1 MANTEKNKVLDL
13 EGLNRYD
20 ELLKQLIEAHT
31 TNKDNP
37 HEVTKKQIGLDN
49 VENKSVAEILATMTS
64 ADVTKALGFTPQKQ
78 GAGGGSYDIA
88 SESEAGVIKSGGD
101 ISVGEDGTVTVNSI
115 GNINTGSDVQPVYF
129 KDGKPT
135 AGHYTLAEAA
145 GKGITNITAAG
156 NLGWANTSV
165 GGLFVPSLNTL
176 AFWNGEYA
184 EGLSNIEYFKLG
196 KFGSMATRNEDDYLE
211 TGDIADWAKAET
223 KPEYTYTEV
232 GADKAGA
239 ADTALAS
246 AKEYALN
253 TVNTKIAE
261 LINSAPETMDTLGE
275 LAILM
280 SSNQEAVDILNE
292 AIAKKAS
299 ATDLA
304 SHIGN
309 KSNPHNVTKAQV
321 GLDKVD
327 NTADADKSV
336 LRATTAGSLEPIES
350 KATTSAYG
358 NVWFSEEPNSGI
370 LVVKSTFQY
379 DPVTDTL
386 KVGNI
391 TGKANSATTAD
402 ALTVTAAVGSAT
414 NPVYIDANGKP
425 VKTTYTLGASVP
437 SGAKFTDTTYVQATS
452 SALGLVKIGFT
463 ESGKNYPVELNSSGQ
478 MFVNVPWTDNNTTYS
493 AATSS
498 ALGLVKIGSNIT
510 NSSGTIS
517 ITKDNVTAA
526 LGYTPPTTNTT
537 YSEATTSAAG
547 LMSAADKSKLDGIA
561 AGANAYTH
569 PNSGVTAGTY
579 RSVTVNAAG
588 HVTGGSNPVLTI
600 AQGGTGKTTASEAL
614 NTLINGLSIG
624 TEQPTDN
631 DYFISQY
638 AGGGSTTTT
647 YHRRPISKL
656 WDYIKSKANSTYV
669 PLAGG
674 SMKTD
679 AVLTFP
685 NGAGASSL
693 SISSGRLEYR
703 ATTDGGWARGIVYY
717 NNDGSIR
724 LGTIGAFGT
733 ADTLACYFFGT
744 DYDNAKIKM
753 FNNGN
758 LDIGGN
764 ILINGET
771 SADVSAS
778 STNPKITFTNDNT
791 QRVHLIY
798 STYDTYRPPAGI
810 KVVGESPSGATTS
823 SPAWFEVEGTMYS
836 KATTI
841 DSKVTLAY
849 SDTTDSLSFNFA

>member
-101 ISVGEDGTVTVNSI
+101 ISVGEDGTVTVNGM
-115 GNINTGSDVQPVYF
+115 GNINAGSDVQPVYF
-129 KDGKPT
+129 KDGKPI

-184 EGLSNIEYFKLG
+184 EGMSNIEYFKLG
-196 KFGSMATRNEDDYLE
+196 KFGSMATRSEDEYLE
-211 TGDIADWAKAET
+211 TEDIADWAKAEN

-275 LAILM
+275 LAMLM
-280 SSNQEAVDILNE
+280 TSNQEAVDILNE
-292 AIAKKAS
+292 AIAKKATTS
-299 ATDLA
+299 DLTA
-304 SHIGN
+304 HTGN
-309 KSNPHNVTKAQV
+309 TSNPHGVTKAQV

-336 LRATTAGSLEPIES
+336 KYAVTASSI
-350 KATTSAYG
+350 SAAEAANDSDTYR
-358 NVWFSEEPNSGI
+358 NVWFNRSNLANGNLAFNSA
-370 LVVKSTFQY
+370 FQY
-379 DPVTDTL
+379 NPATDTL

-391 TGKANSATTAD
+391 TGKANSSATAD
-402 ALTVTAAVGSAT
+402 ALTVAAAVGSAT

-437 SGAKFTDTTYVQATS
+437 SGAKFTDTTYAQATS
-452 SALGLVKIGFT
+452 SALGLVKIGYS
-463 ESGKNYPVELNSSGQ
+463 ENGKNYPVELNSSGQ
-478 MFVNVPWTDNNTTYS
+478 MFVNVPWTDNNTTYD
-493 AATSS
+493 AATTS

-517 ITKDNVTAA
+517 LTKANVTAA

-537 YSEATTSAAG
+537 YSAATTSAAG
-547 LMSAADKSKLDGIA
+547 LMSAADKSKLDAI
-561 AGANAYTH
+561 
-569 PNSGVTAGTY
+569 
-579 RSVTVNAAG
+579 
-588 HVTGGSNPVLTI
+588 
-600 AQGGTGKTTASEAL
+600 TASADAVSFVQSL
-614 NTLINGLSIG
+614 TSGTKVGSISINGTATDIYA
-624 TEQPTDN
+624 PTNTDTKV
-631 DYFISQY
+631 SQNRTN
-638 AGGGSTTTT
+638 SSSF
-647 YHRRPISKL
+647 RPIL
-656 WDYIKSKANSTYV
+656 LHNLYADY
-669 PLAGG
+669 
-674 SMKTD
+674 
-679 AVLTFP
+679 
-685 NGAGASSL
+685 
-693 SISSGRLEYR
+693 
-703 ATTDGGWARGIVYY
+703 
-717 NNDGSIR
+717 
-724 LGTIGAFGT
+724 
-733 ADTLACYFFGT
+733 GT
-744 DYDNAKIKM
+744 D
-753 FNNGN
+753 
-758 LDIGGN
+758 
-764 ILINGET
+764 
-771 SADVSAS
+771 
-778 STNPKITFTNDNT
+778 
-791 QRVHLIY
+791 
-798 STYDTYRPPAGI
+798 
-810 KVVGESPSGATTS
+810 PSGATGNVYYNEAIAVQATT
-823 SPAWFEVEGTMYS
+823 GTMRM
-836 KATTI
+836 TTMMAKNTVI
-841 DSKVTLAY
+841 DEMVTLAY
-849 SDTTDSLSFNFA
+849 SSTTDSLSFNFA